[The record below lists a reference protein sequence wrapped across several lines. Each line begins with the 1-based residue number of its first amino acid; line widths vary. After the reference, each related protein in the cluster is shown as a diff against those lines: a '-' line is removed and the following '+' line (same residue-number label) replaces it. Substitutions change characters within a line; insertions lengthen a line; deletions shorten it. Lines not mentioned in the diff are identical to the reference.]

1 MNEMQELPEGVN
13 DLVVLAEKDGYL
25 MVFTRLPEQ
34 ETLEILER
42 TIAIL
47 ETDGLGEKQLTMH

>member
-1 MNEMQELPEGVN
+1 MSEMQELPEGVT

-25 MVFTRLPEQ
+25 MVFTRLPES

-47 ETDGLGEKQLTMH
+47 ETDGLGEKQLTRH